1 MKTYFSSNDSPN
13 MFRLRHQFLYAKTLV
28 QIRVRIFWNDIITD
42 ARNAPRESPWELTAF
57 LEEEC
62 RIVF

>member
-1 MKTYFSSNDSPN
+1 